1 MGDPVKPIAN
11 LLADHVQ
18 IWSALDSIEAALGE
32 IARGH
37 RSLAFFEKAHE
48 FIHVYADGAH
58 YDKED
63 VLFAAITGQGVPF
76 GGPPVACLTMEHDAT
91 LAESERMGAALAAV
105 RGGNEAAWFL
115 VADAFARYSAII
127 RVHLPKENLGFF
139 PMSERVLP
147 AQVQADLGVKF
158 AEIDAALPTTFAGAV
173 QELKRLQPGRA
184 APPAPPRKAPHKF
197 SDRFLLYD
205 RKMVAAMA
213 ALDDE
218 ARRKP

>member
-18 IWSALDSIEAALGE
+18 IWSALESIEAA
-32 IARGH
+32 
-37 RSLAFFEKAHE
+37 
-48 FIHVYADGAH
+48 
-58 YDKED
+58 
-63 VLFAAITGQGVPF
+63 
-76 GGPPVACLTMEHDAT
+76 
-91 LAESERMGAALAAV
+91 LAESERMRAALAAV
-105 RGGNEAAWFL
+105 RAGNEAAWFQ

-139 PMSERVLP
+139 PMSDRALP
-147 AQVQADLGVKF
+147 APVQAELGQRF
-158 AEIDAALPTTFAGAV
+158 AEIDGALPMTFAGAV
-173 QELKRLQPGRA
+173 QELKQRQPGPAGRN

-213 ALDDE
+213 ALDDD